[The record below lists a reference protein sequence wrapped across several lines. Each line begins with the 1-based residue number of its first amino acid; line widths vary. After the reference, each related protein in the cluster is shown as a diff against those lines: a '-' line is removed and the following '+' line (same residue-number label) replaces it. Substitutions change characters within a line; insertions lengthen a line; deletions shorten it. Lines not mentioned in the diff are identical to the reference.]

1 MLREQRPRGLHLLGM
16 EDAAC
21 AGRLGGL
28 PHQRVTAQGAPPQDI
43 LLAGHCLFMPLCPGI
58 VDVST
63 FREINIAGGLLLSS
77 SMHYCEFREDV
88 FAEFA
93 CLCKFSP
100 FFIEFLKLITYQVDK
115 NNVSDYAKTCTF
127 Y

>member
-1 MLREQRPRGLHLLGM
+1 M
-16 EDAAC
+16 
-21 AGRLGGL
+21 
-28 PHQRVTAQGAPPQDI
+28 
-43 LLAGHCLFMPLCPGI
+43 

-63 FREINIAGGLLLSS
+63 FREINIAGGLLSSS
-77 SMHYCEFREDV
+77 SMHYCEFQEDV